1 MTGLR
6 ILVVRL
12 GAMGDIFHALP
23 AVASLKQSFPHSEL
37 TWAVDRKWAELLEG
51 NPFVDHAALVDRK
64 SFGSLIALREKLRLS
79 HFDFAVDLQGLIK
92 SALIA
97 ASARPDRIYGFHR
110 SQVREGLAALFY
122 SHSVRANSPHVVDQ
136 NLELIK
142 ATGASNVVRSFHIPQ
157 GRPEGELPTRDF
169 VLANPFAGWGS
180 KQWPLENYTVLAR
193 LLDREYGLH
202 LVLNVSGNTPQV
214 LGAHMHIS
222 GLPGLIDV
230 TRRAVAVVGVDSG
243 PLHLA
248 AALGKPGVALFG
260 PTDPGRNGPYGNSI
274 VVLRDLN
281 ATTSYKRNQEIDP
294 SMRAI
299 QPAKVFEA
307 LKARMFCRAKP

>member
-23 AVASLKQSFPHSEL
+23 AVASLKQSFPHSQL
-37 TWAVDRKWAELLEG
+37 TWAVDQKWADLLDG

-64 SFGSLIALREKLRLS
+64 SFASLIALREKLRLS
-79 HFDFAVDLQGLIK
+79 RFDFAVDLQGLIK

-122 SHSVRANSPHVVDQ
+122 SHSVRCHSAHVVDQ

-142 ATGASNVVRSFHIPQ
+142 VAGATNVVRSFHVPQ
-157 GRPEGELPTRDF
+157 GRPEGILPSRDF

-180 KQWPLENYTVLAR
+180 KQWPIENYTELAR
-193 LLDREYGLH
+193 LLKSEHGLD
-202 LVLNVSGNTPQV
+202 LVLNVSGDTPPV
-214 LGAHMHIS
+214 PGAHMHIS
-222 GLPGLIDV
+222 GLPGLIDA

-248 AALGKPGVALFG
+248 AALGKPGVAIFG
-260 PTDPGRNGPYGNSI
+260 PTDPDRNGPYGNSI
-274 VVLRDLN
+274 AVLRCTDAN
-281 ATTSYKRNQEIDP
+281 TSYKRSPEIDP
-294 SMRAI
+294 SMHAVR
-299 QPAKVFEA
+299 PAKVFES
-307 LKARMFCRAKP
+307 LKARMFCRAEP